1 MKCAC
6 LLRAVGVFNT
16 VMTVNNTL
24 GPAPVRGEARG
35 DVMSAERARALEDL
49 QRRSNPPT
57 SAEVGRSLD
66 LHTNTARL
74 HLEALVARGLAE
86 RFSSHP
92 QGRGRPAVRYRA
104 VPQLSE
110 PDRRVRGLGGFAGA
124 LSAHIQRTSPDPAAA
139 ARSIGADWAGSFD
152 TASSTVTGDPAGVAV
167 GRLDQLGFDS
177 DLAHIVGSRSTYRLR
192 RCPLLDVAKGN
203 SDVVCNVHLGLVR
216 GTLAQLGAD
225 HVRADLEPFAEP
237 GACVLTFDT
246 ADISNH

>member
-1 MKCAC
+1 MI
-6 LLRAVGVFNT
+6 
-16 VMTVNNTL
+16 TVNNTL
-24 GPAPVRGEARG
+24 GPAPVRRAPRG
-35 DVMSAERARALEDL
+35 DVLSAERARVLEDL
-49 QRRSNPPT
+49 QRRQDPPT
-57 SAEVGRSLD
+57 SAAVARGLG

-74 HLEALVARGLAE
+74 HLEALVERGLVE
-86 RFSSHP
+86 RFNSAP

-104 VPQLSE
+104 VAQHSE
-110 PDRRVRGLGGFAGA
+110 PDRRVRDLAGLAGA

-139 ARSIGADWAGSFD
+139 ARSVGNDWAGSFD
-152 TASSTVTGDPAGVAV
+152 TASGDTGAMANPVEVAV
-167 GRLDQLGFDS
+167 DRLDQLGFDS
-177 DLAHIVGSRSTYRLR
+177 DLAHIVGAKSTYRLR

>member
-1 MKCAC
+1 M
-6 LLRAVGVFNT
+6 RAAPQFTT
-16 VMTVNNTL
+16 VITVNNTL
-24 GPAPVRGEARG
+24 GPAPVRSAPLG
-35 DVMSAERARALEDL
+35 DVLSAERARVLEDL
-49 QRRSNPPT
+49 QRRQDPPT
-57 SAEVGRSLD
+57 SAAVARSLD

-74 HLEALVARGLAE
+74 HLEALVERGLVE
-86 RFSSHP
+86 RFNSAPH
-92 QGRGRPAVRYRA
+92 GRGRPAVRYRA
-104 VPQLSE
+104 VAQRSE
-110 PDRRVRGLGGFAGA
+110 PDRRVRDLAGLAGA